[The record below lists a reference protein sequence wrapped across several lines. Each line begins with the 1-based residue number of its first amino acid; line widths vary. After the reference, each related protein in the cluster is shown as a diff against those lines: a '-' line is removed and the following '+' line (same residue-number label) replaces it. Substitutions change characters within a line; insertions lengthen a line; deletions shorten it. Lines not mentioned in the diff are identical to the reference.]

1 MADGAR
7 VIRQQMLDP
16 RDSGPRRTNVAN
28 ELMRMQAA
36 DGTAVLVEIDDPR
49 QTDGFGDVAFEGA
62 IYRAKETFE
71 QTLMDVR
78 AMAIKAL
85 DTLRTGPS
93 APDQVELE
101 FGVKFKAELNAAIFA
116 KTAGEGT
123 LVVRM
128 SWSGPVSQ
136 PGEQDDE

>member
-1 MADGAR
+1 
-7 VIRQQMLDP
+7 
-16 RDSGPRRTNVAN
+16 VAN

-36 DGTAVLVEIDDPR
+36 DGTAVLVEIDDPKEGE
-49 QTDGFGDVAFEGA
+49 GFGDVVFEGA
-62 IYRAKETFE
+62 IYRARETFE
-71 QTLMDVR
+71 DTLTDVR
-78 AMAIKAL
+78 AMALKAL

-101 FGVKFKAELNAAIFA
+101 FGVKFKAELGAAVFA
-116 KTAGEGT
+116 KAAGEGT

-128 SWSGPVSQ
+128 AWSGPVSQ